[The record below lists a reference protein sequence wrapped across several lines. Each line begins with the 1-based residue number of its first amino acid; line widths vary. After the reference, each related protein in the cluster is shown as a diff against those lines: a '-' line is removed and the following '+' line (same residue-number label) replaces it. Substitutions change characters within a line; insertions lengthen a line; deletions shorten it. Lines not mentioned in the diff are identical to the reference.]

1 MHRPRAL
8 IAASCLV
15 VAAATAPTLAHAQA
29 QGSPS
34 FVGRTWIS
42 TDSTA
47 APNTLR
53 IFLPDGTLV
62 MVSCSETYRL
72 ASWRSTGAQVIEW
85 REDTARIEA
94 EVTQPNPNQLRL
106 RLRLRGET
114 KDEHYQLA
122 KVPFVCPDARPSPV
136 AATVS
141 VTGRVFFRERL
152 APPPSAVVRVEL
164 RATSRAD
171 APARTLAMQTIPTNQ
186 GPPFAFSL
194 TVPKAAID
202 PRASLSVF
210 AEIRDGQRLMFTTD
224 TRHSVALDGASNMD
238 VQLRFVASGPGD
250 RAPGIVTPPRTS
262 YRCGNE
268 TFKVA
273 FQEGQAYV
281 TLADGSLTT
290 VKRLAG
296 APPGEPRRFSNGR
309 LTFEQ
314 AGATAAA
321 SRVSFARGRMAP
333 VPCRQQDG

>member
-1 MHRPRAL
+1 MHRRGAL

-15 VAAATAPTLAHAQA
+15 VIAATAPRLANARAQD
-29 QGSPS
+29 SPS

-42 TDSTA
+42 TDSMA

-72 ASWRSTGAQVIEW
+72 ASWRRIGAQVIEW

-106 RLRLRGET
+106 RLRLQGET
-114 KDEHYQLA
+114 KDEQYQLA

-141 VTGRVFFRERL
+141 VAGRVFFRERL
-152 APPPSAVVRVEL
+152 ALPPSAVVRVEL
-164 RATSRAD
+164 RNTSRAD
-171 APARTLAMQTIPTNQ
+171 APARTLATQTIPADQ

-202 PRASLSVF
+202 PSASLSVF
-210 AEIRDGQRLMFTTD
+210 AEIRDGRRLMFTTD
-224 TRHSVALDGASNMD
+224 TRHRVALDGASNMD

-250 RAPGIVTPPRTS
+250 RAPGIVTPTPTTCR
-262 YRCGNE
+262 YGNE

-290 VKRLAG
+290 LKRLNAG

-309 LTFEQ
+309 LTFVQE
-314 AGATAAA
+314 GATTA
-321 SRVSFARGRMAP
+321 SRVSFARGRM
-333 VPCRQQDG
+333 VPLACRQN